1 VAFNPK
7 KTKKLSSYPAWK
19 SAVKSAGA
27 TKIDGDKDIATAL
40 DANGRGVGEWDGE
53 TGEVYI
59 FEDEVIPKPVP
70 RLEAP
75 MNAKQKS
82 IQAKKDMVNQAYAK
96 MGSTV
101 SPGIDKDEYPPIK
114 GMEGPFR
121 YRSGKILYYDPK
133 EGEYYDRKT
142 DMYQKRAET
151 TKEADDMDGEDTG
164 YEDSLKDNIGDIVM
178 DDSLDA
184 EAKIAKLLALVGSE
198 EEAVDGGEDKPMDE
212 AEDVALEIGDEEDD
226 EKKEMSHLKTEES
239 IRRRKDPALTKLMEE
254 VDAYR
259 ARDRRDRLM
268 GEARK
273 LCENANL
280 PKYAIT
286 ETFLGILSET
296 QKNNWKALVEDRRRV
311 IFRGEQPVSAV
322 APNGELTVDS
332 LVKALRS

>member
-1 VAFNPK
+1 MKGKNVSERVVK
-7 KTKKLSSYPAWK
+7 KTFTDFVQWAKFVTTKLGAPPQIDAKADTNEFSSIFK
-19 SAVKSAGA
+19 
-27 TKIDGDKDIATAL
+27 
-40 DANGRGVGEWDGE
+40 NGSGYAQYFAENMNE
-53 TGEVYI
+53 
-59 FEDEVIPKPVP
+59 EDELIPKPEP
-70 RLEAP
+70 RLEDDS
-75 MNAKQKS
+75 MDS
-82 IQAKKDMVNQAYAK
+82 E
-96 MGSTV
+96 MG
-101 SPGIDKDEYPPIK
+101 
-114 GMEGPFR
+114 
-121 YRSGKILYYDPK
+121 
-133 EGEYYDRKT
+133 
-142 DMYQKRAET
+142 
-151 TKEADDMDGEDTG
+151 G

-198 EEAVDGGEDKPMDE
+198 EEAIDGGEDKPMDE

-226 EKKEMSHLKTEES
+226 EKKEMSHFKTEES

-273 LCENANL
+273 LCENASL

-286 ETFLGILSET
+286 EAFLGILSET
-296 QKNNWKALVEDRRRV
+296 EKKNWKALVEDRRRV

>member
-1 VAFNPK
+1 MAFNPK
-7 KTKKLSSYPAWK
+7 KIKKLSSYPAWK
-19 SAVKSAGA
+19 SAAKAAGA

-40 DANGRGVGEWDGE
+40 DANGRGVGEWDGV
-53 TGEVYI
+53 TGEVWI

-70 RLEAP
+70 KTEAGARDVHKALQSKHIIRP
-75 MNAKQKS
+75 TEPKPSRMPGMDGPDYY
-82 IQAKKDMVNQAYAK
+82 KDY
-96 MGSTV
+96 
-101 SPGIDKDEYPPIK
+101 K
-114 GMEGPFR
+114 G
-121 YRSGKILYYDPK
+121 GKWLYYDTMQGK
-133 EGEYYDRKT
+133 YYDRGS
-142 DMYQKRAET
+142 DMYLTSAPESM
-151 TKEADDMDGEDTG
+151 EAPDMDGEDTG

-198 EEAVDGGEDKPMDE
+198 EEAIDGGEDKPMDE

-226 EKKEMSHLKTEES
+226 EKKEMSHFKTEES

-273 LCENANL
+273 LCENASL

-286 ETFLGILSET
+286 EAFLGILSET
-296 QKNNWKALVEDRRRV
+296 EKKNWKALVEDRRRV

-322 APNGELTVDS
+322 ASNGELTVDS

>member
-1 VAFNPK
+1 MSDVDF
-7 KTKKLSSYPAWK
+7 
-19 SAVKSAGA
+19 
-27 TKIDGDKDIATAL
+27 IDF
-40 DANGRGVGEWDGE
+40 RGPG
-53 TGEVYI
+53 T
-59 FEDEVIPKPVP
+59 PVSQ
-70 RLEAP
+70 LI
-75 MNAKQKS
+75 NK
-82 IQAKKDMVNQAYAK
+82 
-96 MGSTV
+96 
-101 SPGIDKDEYPPIK
+101 
-114 GMEGPFR
+114 
-121 YRSGKILYYDPK
+121 K
-133 EGEYYDRKT
+133 EGDG
-142 DMYQKRAET
+142 
-151 TKEADDMDGEDTG
+151 MDGEDTG

-198 EEAVDGGEDKPMDE
+198 EEAIDGGEDKPMDE

-226 EKKEMSHLKTEES
+226 EKKEMSHFKTEES

-273 LCENANL
+273 LCENASL

-286 ETFLGILSET
+286 EAFLGILSET
-296 QKNNWKALVEDRRRV
+296 EKKNWKALVEDRRRV

>member
-1 VAFNPK
+1 MAFNPK
-7 KTKKLSSYPAWK
+7 KIKKLSSYPAWK
-19 SAVKSAGA
+19 SAAKAAGA

-40 DANGRGVGEWDGE
+40 DANGRGVGEWDGV
-53 TGEVYI
+53 TGEVWI
-59 FEDEVIPKPVP
+59 FEDEVIPKQEP
-70 RLEAP
+70 RLEDDS
-75 MNAKQKS
+75 MDS
-82 IQAKKDMVNQAYAK
+82 E
-96 MGSTV
+96 MG
-101 SPGIDKDEYPPIK
+101 
-114 GMEGPFR
+114 
-121 YRSGKILYYDPK
+121 
-133 EGEYYDRKT
+133 
-142 DMYQKRAET
+142 
-151 TKEADDMDGEDTG
+151 G

-198 EEAVDGGEDKPMDE
+198 EEAIDGGDDKPMDE

-226 EKKEMSHLKTEES
+226 EKKEMSHFKTEES

-273 LCENANL
+273 LCENASL

-286 ETFLGILSET
+286 EAFLGILSET
-296 QKNNWKALVEDRRRV
+296 EKKNWKALVEDRRRV

>member
-1 VAFNPK
+1 MK
-7 KTKKLSSYPAWK
+7 EE
-19 SAVKSAGA
+19 
-27 TKIDGDKDIATAL
+27 DK
-40 DANGRGVGEWDGE
+40 
-53 TGEVYI
+53 
-59 FEDEVIPKPVP
+59 VIPKPVP

-75 MNAKQKS
+75 MLPMHNMKKQNAQAKQQS

-96 MGSTV
+96 MGATV

-142 DMYQKRAET
+142 DMYQKRAEA
-151 TKEADDMDGEDTG
+151 TKEGDGMDGEDTG

-198 EEAVDGGEDKPMDE
+198 EEAIDGGEDKPMDE

-226 EKKEMSHLKTEES
+226 EKKEMSHFKTEES

-273 LCENANL
+273 LCENASL

-286 ETFLGILSET
+286 EAFLGILSET
-296 QKNNWKALVEDRRRV
+296 EKKNWKALVEDRRRV

-322 APNGELTVDS
+322 ASNGELTVDS